1 MNNRN
6 CVIRANN
13 DNQAQFIGVAAP
25 SEPPRPVLVLLLMSM
40 VNEKQP
46 FALRCS
52 VLYCVQSFL
61 YKNTAGQQMIVQS
74 LLPSQEAVDV
84 STGQLLCG
92 GLFSNDP
99 VSNWLCA
106 VAMSQAMELI
116 YIIYTSVF
124 IYS

>member
-116 YIIYTSVF
+116 YIHKI
-124 IYS
+124 

>member
-1 MNNRN
+1 
-6 CVIRANN
+6 
-13 DNQAQFIGVAAP
+13 
-25 SEPPRPVLVLLLMSM
+25 MSM

-106 VAMSQAMELI
+106 VAMSQAMELKKKNI
-116 YIIYTSVF
+116 YIDEKTLPLLLLNNYHSLEQ
-124 IYS
+124 Y